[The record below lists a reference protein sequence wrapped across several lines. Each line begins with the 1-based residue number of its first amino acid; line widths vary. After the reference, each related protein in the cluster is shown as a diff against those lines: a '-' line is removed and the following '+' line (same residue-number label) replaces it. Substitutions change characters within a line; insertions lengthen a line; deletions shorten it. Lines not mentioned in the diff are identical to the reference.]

1 MTLHPI
7 PDQLHDALVVAVDDS
22 ACSREALR
30 FAADLAARL
39 GEPLH
44 VVMVWNFVMGPAP
57 DLPVGAPALEEPYQR
72 EAEAVLAA
80 VVSTELDADA
90 AASVQQHALHGNVV
104 PLLLELS
111 GVAAQLVVGTRG
123 RGGFAGLLLGST
135 SEQLVRHAGCPVTVV
150 RERARS

>member
-1 MTLHPI
+1 MTPRKL
-7 PDQLHDALVVAVDDS
+7 PDQLRDALVVAVDDS

-30 FAADLAARL
+30 FAADLSTRL

-57 DLPVGAPALEEPYQR
+57 GLPMGAPDLEEPYQR
-72 EAEAVLAA
+72 KAEAVLAE
-80 VVSTELDADA
+80 VVGSELDDDA
-90 AASVQQHALHGNVV
+90 RAGVQQHALHGNTV
-104 PLLLELS
+104 PLLLDVS
-111 GVAAQLVVGTRG
+111 GLAAHLVVGTRG

-135 SEQLVRHAGCPVTVV
+135 SEQLIRHAGCPVTVV